1 MVDDLSALVNQIA
14 LDLWETFRWVAKKYK
29 QKKILVYLIVA
40 IDFYGWRNKRWNNVT
55 LVR

>member
-1 MVDDLSALVNQIA
+1 MDDLSNLVNQIA
-14 LDLWETFRWVAKKYK
+14 LDLWETIRWVAKKYK